1 MNKFEKDIMLE
12 EKESKRWKGELLI
25 RHNVIFFDVINSAN
39 IKRYHSIIYFFKYC
53 LSPQDNCFLLLE
65 CKY

>member
-25 RHNVIFFDVINSAN
+25 QHNVIFFDVINSAN
-39 IKRYHSIIYFFKYC
+39 KKISFHYLFF
-53 LSPQDNCFLLLE
+53 
-65 CKY
+65 